1 MKAEKTLERRKE
13 KLVVDIWLTKCWKI
27 IECWVKKE
35 AYTRERTMKQRSE
48 FTVPYHLERDISKR
62 HWASE
67 EEENMR
73 NLQLNSNPTHLSIYL
88 SIDLSINQSIY
99 LTICLLI
106 YLSIYQYICL
116 FIYLYIYLSIYLNI

>member
-1 MKAEKTLERRKE
+1 
-13 KLVVDIWLTKCWKI
+13 
-27 IECWVKKE
+27 
-35 AYTRERTMKQRSE
+35 MKQRSE

-88 SIDLSINQSIY
+88 SIDLSIYQSIY
-99 LTICLLI
+99 LSN
-106 YLSIYQYICL
+106 YLSIDL
-116 FIYLYIYLSIYLNI
+116 SIYLSIYLFIYLSIYIYIYLSI